1 MSHDRPLYILVTP
14 ARNEGRNIRRTI
26 ESMAAQHAPP
36 MRWVIVSDGSTD
48 DTDDIVAEFAE
59 KIAWLELLRRPPG
72 EKRDFGAKARAFA
85 AGVERLA
92 DLDYD
97 LIGNLDADLEFGP
110 EYFAFLL
117 DRFSEMPEYGLLGTV
132 YADVGTEYVESRTRD
147 VSHVP
152 GACQLFRRKCF
163 EEIGGYTPLPTGGM
177 DLLAELRCRH
187 AGWKTHA
194 FDEHVL
200 VHLRPVGTATRSV
213 LGSRINYGY
222 RDYYFG
228 AHPLWQMLRFL
239 NQLRTPPLVIGG
251 ICIAVGYLGGHVI
264 RHPSPVPP
272 EIRAFRRQEQR
283 ERIKNLFS
291 RSQS

>member
-1 MSHDRPLYILVTP
+1 MSEERLSYVIVTP
-14 ARNEGRNIRRTI
+14 ARNEGKNIRRTI
-26 ESMAAQHAPP
+26 ESMIAQTAPP
-36 MRWVIVSDGSTD
+36 LRWIIVSDGSTD
-48 DTDDIVAEFAE
+48 NTDEIVGEYMD
-59 KIAWLELLRRPPG
+59 KVDWLELVRRPPG
-72 EKRDFGAKARAFA
+72 ESRDFGAKARAFA
-85 AGVERLA
+85 AGVEHVA

-97 LIGNLDADLEFGP
+97 LIGNLDADLAFRP

-117 DRFSEMPEYGLLGTV
+117 DRYSEMPKHGLLGTV
-132 YADVGTEYVESRTRD
+132 YADVGTEYLESRTRD

-200 VHLRPVGTATRSV
+200 VHLRPVGTATRTV
-213 LGSRINYGY
+213 LGARFNYGY

-228 AHPLWQMLRFL
+228 AHPLWQLLRFL
-239 NQLRTPPLVIGG
+239 NQLRMRPIIIGG
-251 ICIAVGYLGGHVI
+251 ICIAAGYLRGHI
-264 RHPSPVPP
+264 MRHPSPVPP

-283 ERIKNLFS
+283 DRIRRLFS
-291 RSQS
+291 RSRD